1 MYAKMNHS
9 DEWTFL
15 TISLVGVAFSWLF
28 SHLREISSIIALLAA
43 IPVLVERWRPIITPI
58 ITQVINKIKI
68 YVGKIK

>member
-1 MYAKMNHS
+1 MNHS

-28 SHLREISSIIALLAA
+28 THLREVSSIIALLAA
-43 IPVLVERWRPIITPI
+43 IPVLIERWKPIVTK
-58 ITQVINKIKI
+58 VINKIKA